1 MKKIFLKK
9 ACFYI
14 GFLSLSFTLA
24 GCESEIKKEEVV
36 KKRDEIR
43 ENLNQA
49 KEHIQEALSI
59 KEKYLEQ
66 QKENMLSQ
74 LQERQFQVEMEI
86 EKLEDMVNDSQS
98 IADSEINAAISK
110 YKTELKRIAEKR
122 DDIRNAAKEDWKAKS
137 EEFQKQIDAYKQNL
151 EIFMGEIEELE
162 AIKSD
167 SI

>member
-1 MKKIFLKK
+1 MKNTFLKK
-9 ACFYI
+9 ASFYFT
-14 GFLSLSFTLA
+14 FLSIWFA
-24 GCESEIKKEEVV
+24 MAACESEIKKEEVV

-43 ENLNQA
+43 EDLNQA

-74 LQERQFQVEMEI
+74 LQERQLQVEMEI

-110 YKTELKRIAEKR
+110 YKTELKRIAGKR
-122 DDIRNAAKEDWKAKS
+122 DAIRNAAKEDWKVKS
-137 EEFQKQIDAYKQNL
+137 EEFQKQIDAYKQDL
-151 EIFMGEIEELE
+151 EVFLGEIEELE